1 MDLTELARR
10 LGATTLFSR
19 LPREQLVTL
28 LAQTPRRQVAAGS
41 YLSESDNGLKNHLV
55 LLSGA
60 LEARRTWT
68 EADGRENTFAWR
80 IDVSPDGPGFS
91 LLSAASS
98 HTRVQALADSDYLSI
113 DGDELDKLLDW
124 SSLVGNIALARHLKV
139 FHKVPLE
146 NVQQAFERM
155 VERPVAAGETIVTQ
169 GEPGDS
175 YFIILSGEAEVWITD
190 PLSDETAMV
199 AVLGDADAFGEEA
212 LLLGGN
218 RSATVRMKTPGRL
231 LVLKK
236 TDFDELLK
244 PNMVEEV
251 SAERANAL
259 LREGSVKLLDC
270 RYDMEF
276 EESRIPGA
284 QWVPLNTLRRQGVF
298 AIDPEPTYIVYCRSG
313 RRSSAAAFLLRERGI
328 HALSLA
334 GGIKD
339 WPYEVDNTA
348 L

>member
-1 MDLTELARR
+1 MDLTDLARR

-19 LPREQLVTL
+19 LPRDQLLAL
-28 LAQTPRRQVAAGS
+28 LAQSPRRQVAAQS
-41 YLSESDNGLKNHLV
+41 CLSDTAHGLKNHIV

-68 EADGRENTFAWR
+68 ESDGCQNTFSWR
-80 IDVSPDGPGFS
+80 VDVAAGGPGFS
-91 LLSAASS
+91 LLSAAGS
-98 HTRVQALADSDYLSI
+98 HVRVQALADSDYLSI
-113 DGDELDKLLDW
+113 DGDALDELLGW
-124 SSLVGNIALARHLKV
+124 SDLEGNATMARRLKV
-139 FHKVPLE
+139 FHKVPIE

-155 VERPVAAGETIVTQ
+155 VERSVAAGETIVTQ

-175 YFIILSGEAEVWITD
+175 YFIILSGEAEVWATD
-190 PLSDETAMV
+190 PMSDETAMV
-199 AVLGDADAFGEEA
+199 AVLSDSDAFGEEA

-218 RSATVRMKTPGRL
+218 RSATVKMNTPGRL
-231 LVLKK
+231 LVLSK

-244 PNMVEEV
+244 PTMVEEV
-251 SAERANAL
+251 SAGQAHAL
-259 LREGSVKLLDC
+259 LSQGSVKLIDC

-276 EESRIPGA
+276 EEGRIPGA
-284 QWVPLNTLRRQGVF
+284 QWVPLSTIRQQGVF
-298 AIDPEPTYIVYCRSG
+298 TIDPEATYIVYCRSG
-313 RRSSAAAFLLRERGI
+313 RRSNAAAFLLRERGI
-328 HALSLA
+328 RALSLT

>member
-1 MDLTELARR
+1 MDLTDLARR

-19 LPREQLVTL
+19 LPREQLVAL
-28 LAQTPRRQVAAGS
+28 LEQSPRRQVVAGS
-41 YLSESDNGLKNHLV
+41 CLSDTAHGLKNHLV
-55 LLSGA
+55 LFSGE
-60 LEARRTWT
+60 LEALRTWT
-68 EADGRENTFAWR
+68 EADGSQNTFAWR
-80 IDVSPDGPGFS
+80 VDVHANSPGFS

-98 HTRVQALADSDYLSI
+98 HIRVQALADSDYLSI
-113 DGDELDKLLDW
+113 DGEALDELLGWSDLD
-124 SSLVGNIALARHLKV
+124 GNMTLARHLKV

-175 YFIILSGEAEVWITD
+175 YFIILSGEAEVWATD
-190 PLSDETAMV
+190 PISDETAMV
-199 AVLGDADAFGEEA
+199 TVLSDADAFGEEA
-212 LLLGGN
+212 LLLGGS
-218 RSATVRMKTPGRL
+218 RSATVRMNTPGRL
-231 LVLKK
+231 LVLSK
-236 TDFDELLK
+236 TDFDALLK

-251 SAERANAL
+251 SAEQANAL
-259 LREGSVKLLDC
+259 LRQGGVKLLDC

-284 QWVPLNTLRRQGVF
+284 QLVPLNTLRQQGVF

-313 RRSSAAAFLLRERGI
+313 RRSNAAAFLLRERGI
-328 HALSLA
+328 RALSLT

-339 WPYEVDNTA
+339 WPYEVDNTS

>member
-1 MDLTELARR
+1 MNHAELARR

-19 LPREQLVTL
+19 LPKEQLVAL
-28 LAQTPRRQVAAGS
+28 LAGTPRRQAAAGG
-41 YLSESDNGLKNHLV
+41 YLSDTDNGLKNHLV
-55 LLSGA
+55 LLSGE
-60 LEARRTWT
+60 LEARRTWI
-68 EADGRENTFAWR
+68 EADGSQNTFAWR
-80 IDVSPDGPGFS
+80 VGVSASGPGFS

-98 HTRVQALADSDYLSI
+98 HTRVQALADSEYLSI
-113 DGDELDKLLDW
+113 DGDELDELLDW
-124 SSLVGNIALARHLKV
+124 SSLVGNITMARHLKV

-146 NVQQAFERM
+146 NVQKAFERM
-155 VERPVAAGETIVTQ
+155 VERPVVAGETIVTQ

-190 PLSDETAMV
+190 PLSDETTMV

-212 LLLGGN
+212 LLLGGS
-218 RSATVRMKTPGRL
+218 RTATVRMNTPGRL

-251 SAERANAL
+251 SAERANTL

-270 RYDMEF
+270 RYDMEY

-298 AIDPEPTYIVYCRSG
+298 TIDPEPTYIVYCRSG

-328 HALSLA
+328 RALSLA

>member
-1 MDLTELARR
+1 MDHADLAKR

-19 LPREQLVTL
+19 LPREQLQAL
-28 LAQTPRRQVAAGS
+28 LERSPMRRASAGTW
-41 YLSESDNGLKNHLV
+41 LSDAVEGLKNHLV
-55 LLSGA
+55 LLSGE
-60 LEARRTWT
+60 LEASRTWT
-68 EADGRENTFAWR
+68 DADGSQNTFSWR
-80 IDVSPDGPGFS
+80 VDVKAGGPGFS

-98 HTRVQALADSDYLSI
+98 HIGVQALADSDYLAI
-113 DGDELDKLLDW
+113 DGDELDELLGW
-124 SSLVGNIALARHLKV
+124 SHLAGNMALARHLKV

-155 VERPVAAGETIVTQ
+155 VERAVGAGETIVTQ

-175 YFIILSGEAEVWITD
+175 YFIILTGEAEVWITD
-190 PLSDETAMV
+190 AMSDETAMV
-199 AVLGDADAFGEEA
+199 AVLSDADAFGEEA

-218 RSATVRMKTPGRL
+218 RTATVRMNTPGRL
-231 LVLKK
+231 LVLDKA
-236 TDFDELLK
+236 DFDQLLK

-251 SAERANAL
+251 SAEQANAL
-259 LREGSVKLLDC
+259 LRQGGVKLLDC

-284 QWVPLNTLRRQGVF
+284 QWVPLSKLRREGVF
-298 AIDPEPTYIVYCRSG
+298 EIDPEPTYIVYCRSG

-328 HALSLA
+328 RALSLT

-339 WPYEVDNTA
+339 WPYEVDSTE

>member
-1 MDLTELARR
+1 MDHADLAKR

-19 LPREQLVTL
+19 LPREQLVAL
-28 LAQTPRRQVAAGS
+28 LARTPRRQVAAGN
-41 YLSESDNGLKNHLV
+41 YLSDTVHGHQSHLV

-60 LEARRTWT
+60 LEARRTWI
-68 EADGRENTFAWR
+68 EADGSQNTFAWR
-80 IDVSPDGPGFS
+80 VDVSADGPGFS
-91 LLSAASS
+91 LLSAASNQ
-98 HTRVQALADSDYLSI
+98 TRVHALADSEYLSI
-113 DGDELDKLLDW
+113 DGDELDELLDW
-124 SSLVGNIALARHLKV
+124 SSLVGNVTLARHLKV

-190 PLSDETAMV
+190 PLSDETTRV

-212 LLLGGN
+212 LLLGGS
-218 RSATVRMKTPGRL
+218 RTATVRMNTPGRL

-236 TDFDELLK
+236 SDFDELLK

-259 LREGSVKLLDC
+259 LRQGSVKLLDC
-270 RYDMEF
+270 RYDMEY

-334 GGIKD
+334 GGI
-339 WPYEVDNTA
+339 
-348 L
+348 

>member
-1 MDLTELARR
+1 MDLTDLARR

-19 LPREQLVTL
+19 LPREQLLAL
-28 LAQTPRRQVAAGS
+28 LAQSPRRQVAAGS
-41 YLSESDNGLKNHLV
+41 CLSDTVHGLKNHLV
-55 LLSGA
+55 LLTGE
-60 LEARRTWT
+60 LEAQRTWT
-68 EADGRENTFAWR
+68 EADGSQNTFAWR
-80 IDVSPDGPGFS
+80 VDVRADGPGFA

-98 HTRVQALADSDYLSI
+98 HIRVQALADSDYLSI
-113 DGDELDKLLDW
+113 EGDALDELLGWSDLD
-124 SSLVGNIALARHLKV
+124 GNAMLARHLKV

-155 VERPVAAGETIVTQ
+155 VERPVVAGETIVTQ

-175 YFIILSGEAEVWITD
+175 YFIILSGEAEVWATD
-190 PLSDETAMV
+190 PISDETAMV
-199 AVLGDADAFGEEA
+199 AVLSDADAFGEEA
-212 LLLGGN
+212 LLLGGS
-218 RSATVRMKTPGRL
+218 RSATVRMNTPGRL
-231 LVLKK
+231 LVLSKS
-236 TDFDELLK
+236 DFDELLK

-251 SAERANAL
+251 SAEQANAL
-259 LREGSVKLLDC
+259 LREASVKLLDC

-284 QWVPLNTLRRQGVF
+284 QWVPLSTLRQQGVF
-298 AIDPEPTYIVYCRSG
+298 AIDPEATYIVYCRSG
-313 RRSSAAAFLLRERGI
+313 RRSNAAAFLLRERGI
-328 HALSLA
+328 RALSLT